1 MTCLTPSL
9 RCDSFRRLSSASRA
23 ARPARH
29 RRRGA
34 AATELA
40 LVLPVFI
47 LLMVGI
53 LEFGRAVMVQQVL
66 TNGARETARRAILPG
81 AVYSEVMSASNSYLT
96 AASIPTQG
104 RSVVLKGANSTTITS
119 FSAVRSGDPVSVT
132 ISIPYNNVSLGLG
145 LWLRNSSMSATVTMR
160 KE

>member
-1 MTCLTPSL
+1 M
-9 RCDSFRRLSSASRA
+9 FNHFARRFAGGSAARSSATRGTWSKV
-23 ARPARH
+23 
-29 RRRGA
+29 RRRAA

-47 LLMVGI
+47 LLLVGI

-81 AVYSEVMSASNSYLT
+81 AVYSEVMSASNTYFT
-96 AASIPTQG
+96 NASIPSNG
-104 RSVVLKGANSTTITS
+104 RSIILRGPNNSALTS
-119 FSAVRSGDPVSVT
+119 LTGVRSGDSITAEV
-132 ISIPYNNVSLGLG
+132 SIPYNNVSLGLG
-145 LWLRNSSMSATVTMR
+145 LWLSNKSMTARVTMR